1 MSIRFDSRQLDHKS
15 AGHNPQILA
24 GFFHQH
30 LINVWRRTRVVASLR
45 PGIRGDGS
53 AYVQVFYRPNGK
65 QSSTSSE
72 DVASGRKLSS
82 QVVRAAVALPTRS
95 AAAQGPG

>member
-1 MSIRFDSRQLDHKS
+1 MTVTSSVVCGRSHPYIMSLKTR
-15 AGHNPQILA
+15 
-24 GFFHQH
+24 
-30 LINVWRRTRVVASLR
+30 WRRSGFSDSGTGVVASFR

-53 AYVQVFYRPNGK
+53 AYVQVLYRPNGK
-65 QSSTSSE
+65 QSSTSFE
-72 DVASGRKLSS
+72 DLASARKLSS